1 MASFGRKAIQTIEA
15 RVALVTEYLE
25 GGNPFPGA
33 GLGDAWGDRAK
44 ELSLTEA
51 YLEGLKHS
59 LDLLYRL
66 KMEQWRERQ
75 HRNIDQTSLD

>member
-1 MASFGRKAIQTIEA
+1 MATLKKAIKTIEA
-15 RVALVTEYLE
+15 RIALVTEYLE

-59 LDLLYRL
+59 LDRLYRL

-75 HRNIDQTSLD
+75 RRNAGETSLD

>member
-1 MASFGRKAIQTIEA
+1 MATFERKAIQTIEA
-15 RVALVTEYLE
+15 RIALVTEYLE

-33 GLGDAWGDRAK
+33 CLGDAWGDRAK

-59 LDLLYRL
+59 RDLLYRIAT
-66 KMEQWRERQ
+66 EQWRERQ
-75 HRNIDQTSLD
+75 TCLHYTG

>member
-1 MASFGRKAIQTIEA
+1 MTTFERKAIQTIEA
-15 RVALVTEYLE
+15 RIELVSEYLE

-33 GLGDAWGDRAK
+33 CLGDAWGDRAK

-59 LDLLYRL
+59 RDLLYRIAA
-66 KMEQWRERQ
+66 ERWRERQ
-75 HRNIDQTSLD
+75 DSRAS

>member
-1 MASFGRKAIQTIEA
+1 MATFERKAIQTIEA
-15 RVALVTEYLE
+15 RIELVSEYLE

-33 GLGDAWGDRAK
+33 CLGDAWGDRAK

-59 LDLLYRL
+59 RDLLYRIAA
-66 KMEQWRERQ
+66 EQWRARQ
-75 HRNIDQTSLD
+75 DRLAN

>member
-1 MASFGRKAIQTIEA
+1 MATFERKAIQTIEA
-15 RVALVTEYLE
+15 RIELVSEYLE

-59 LDLLYRL
+59 RDLLYRIAT
-66 KMEQWRERQ
+66 EQWRARQ
-75 HRNIDQTSLD
+75 DRRAS

>member
-1 MASFGRKAIQTIEA
+1 MTTFERKAIQTIEA
-15 RVALVTEYLE
+15 RIELVSEYLE

-33 GLGDAWGDRAK
+33 GLGGAWGDRAK

-59 LDLLYRL
+59 RDLLYRIAT
-66 KMEQWRERQ
+66 EQWQERQ
-75 HRNIDQTSLD
+75 DRRAS